1 MNTIIPDYDNKLKV
15 VIGNLLSK
23 ADSVSKS
30 VLSAFDSSKDVAD
43 NVATLSGPRFKADAL
58 STCAKFLN
66 IVLVNLESE
75 RLFSNKPSLA
85 KRIVFE
91 IEALYSTICA
101 DCGSEYSINFTPSP
115 EPALRRFLCLQGCHD
130 CISSCPINPTCKGTV
145 WLCKPCH
152 DSNNPVQ
159 TKKSKSKMV
168 SKEPSRKASSS
179 GIITPLPGEDQ
190 KMVQASADELNAK
203 LENILHQQNQLEDKS
218 KRPNMHPE
226 DVCNLLKVGKCP
238 HGVSGKT
245 AANGQQSCSMLHP
258 KRCLKFIRNAT
269 HRKHGCNRGK
279 KCTFFHPDHCP
290 SAISDKCCFS
300 QSCTLV
306 HPKGTKRRKPAEN
319 ESNRAP
325 SHPNKRRNTNTTFST
340 NKKSGT
346 NRNDSQVSAHPG
358 CTTPKPRAESF
369 LELQSLLTKIQST
382 FRKEIETLKLNI
394 SRQESTLATLIP
406 GSSKHPL
413 ALNLHPHFPHNQGTW
428 LQHGQILQ
436 PHLPSHPQ
444 SFVHHQQM
452 KWLSIPASG
461 C

>member
-30 VLSAFDSSKDVAD
+30 VLTAFDSSKDVAD
-43 NVATLSGPRFKADAL
+43 NEATLSGPRFKADAL

-66 IVLVNLESE
+66 IVLVNSESK

-91 IEALYSTICA
+91 IEALYPTICA
-101 DCGSEYSINFTPSP
+101 DCGSEYSINFTSSP
-115 EPALRRFLCLQGCHD
+115 EPALRCFLCLKGCHD
-130 CISSCPINPTCKGTV
+130 CISPSPINPTCK
-145 WLCKPCH
+145 
-152 DSNNPVQ
+152 
-159 TKKSKSKMV
+159 
-168 SKEPSRKASSS
+168 
-179 GIITPLPGEDQ
+179 
-190 KMVQASADELNAK
+190 
-203 LENILHQQNQLEDKS
+203 NQLQDKS

-226 DVCNLLKVGKCP
+226 DVCNLFKVGKCP

-269 HRKHGCNRGK
+269 YRKHGCNRGK
-279 KCTFFHPDHCP
+279 KCMFFHPDHCP

-306 HPKGTKRRKPAEN
+306 HPKGTKRWKPAEN

-325 SHPNKRRNTNTTFST
+325 SHPNKGRNTNTTFST
-340 NKKSGT
+340 NKKLGT

-358 CTTPKPRAESF
+358 RTTPKPRAESF
-369 LELQSLLTKIQST
+369 LELRSLLTEIQST
-382 FRKEIETLKLNI
+382 FRKEIETLKLSI

-452 KWLSIPASG
+452 KWPSIPASG